1 MALDRGYQ
9 ILKSG
14 IRRAGQRSTRWDP
27 HGAYAVVLMS
37 LILLTVTMPGCGLI
51 IDAIEWIVPNPKGI
65 QDVVCEPDLLQVG
78 ISAGPYPPFVF
89 PVVETEQGLRVSGL
103 DVELVREIARE
114 LHRRCG
120 KSIRPVVR
128 LVPSR
133 DLFGLVQEGKVEFFI
148 SAVPAGVPTEGSGGF
163 AYSLPYLY
171 RGGLG
176 VIARTQ
182 DVADRIHRELR
193 AHSESVND
201 PLVRLQALSGLTVA
215 VQEGSSGAAYA
226 NVSFGQNEF
235 IICNSLHAAFDS
247 EKFVGRQADLIIG
260 SQPVLNFI
268 VTRLR
273 RDWRLVMLEKNK
285 VLQLTHE
292 NYSIVLGS
300 DRLPLRWF
308 INNLLF
314 RLEESGELDRIRH
327 RWLEEEYDDM
337 ARAADEGLAVQ
348 EGAKEEQAR
357 HSCYM
362 GHPGNGRLRSLR

>member
-1 MALDRGYQ
+1 M
-9 ILKSG
+9 
-14 IRRAGQRSTRWDP
+14 
-27 HGAYAVVLMS
+27 AYAAFLMS
-37 LILLTVTMPGCGLI
+37 LLLLTVMVSGCGLV
-51 IDAIEWIVPNPKGI
+51 IDAIEWMVPAPKGI
-65 QDVVCEPDLLQVG
+65 QDAVCERDLLQVG

-89 PVVETEQGLRVSGL
+89 PVVDTDHGPRVSGL
-103 DVELVREIARE
+103 DVELAHEIVRELR
-114 LHRRCG
+114 RRCG

-133 DLFGLVQEGKVEFFI
+133 DLFGLVQEGKIEFFI

-171 RGGLG
+171 RGGLS
-176 VIARTQ
+176 VIAHDQ
-182 DVADRIHRELR
+182 DVIDRIHRQLR
-193 AHSESVND
+193 AQPESVND

-226 NVSFGQNEF
+226 NVSFGRNEF
-235 IICNSLHAAFDS
+235 IICNSLHAAFDA
-247 EKFVGRQADLIIG
+247 ERFVGRRADLIIG

-273 RDWRLVMLEKNK
+273 HDWHPVMLENGKP
-285 VLQLTHE
+285 LQLTHE

-314 RLEESGELDRIRH
+314 RLEETGELDHIRH
-327 RWLEEEYDDM
+327 RWLEEQYDDK
-337 ARAADEGLAVQ
+337 ARSSDEGLAVQ

-362 GHPGNGRLRSLR
+362 GSPSRGRLRSLR